1 MIQKKNVYY
10 IDESILVEKKISN
23 ITFNRDEH
31 AIINLYNERSRIKLI
46 FSLKQTL
53 QFLNEEDNKE
63 DNMIDTI
70 KILIKKLNY
79 LTDDDYIRIFSFV
92 PLPYDNELLEHAAV
106 EVTK

>member
-31 AIINLYNERSRIKLI
+31 TIINLYNERSRIKLI